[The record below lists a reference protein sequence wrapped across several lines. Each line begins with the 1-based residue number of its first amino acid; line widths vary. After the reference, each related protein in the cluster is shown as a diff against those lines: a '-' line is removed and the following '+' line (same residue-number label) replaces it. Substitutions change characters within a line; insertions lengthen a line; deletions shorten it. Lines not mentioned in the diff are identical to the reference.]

1 MLWKL
6 LANWLHIIRKA
17 DFVLVTCHSQG
28 TPVGVQLVAKLIEYG
43 YVDNAKVGIGVYKLS
58 MFVSFQWLTRKIVG
72 MAGINLGPFSELNSR
87 ILTGSAKELFDFSNP
102 NSPQSKAYVTALR
115 VVIAHGAKL
124 LLVASIDDQLVPLEV
139 GI

>member
-1 MLWKL
+1 MVINVYVTVV
-6 LANWLHIIRKA
+6 AN
-17 DFVLVTCHSQG
+17 
-28 TPVGVQLVAKLIEYG
+28 IE
-43 YVDNAKVGIGVYKLS
+43 
-58 MFVSFQWLTRKIVG
+58 IVG

-102 NSPQSKAYVTALR
+102 NSSQSKAYITALR

-139 GI
+139 VIRYLFEDLKLCHIS